1 MGLALALD
9 SMPAWLVIAAWMV
22 LVILVLTP
30 SRREFRW
37 FLQLRRPRWL
47 TFERWIP
54 AIWLVIYL
62 CFFASALQAW
72 AASGSGRLLAAYLGL
87 LVLVQSYTWVIC
99 RTRRLRYGTLVGL
112 AGWLWGMVL
121 AAALLPI
128 SRPAALLLVPYL
140 LWSPVGTFVTYRM
153 ERLNN

>member
-1 MGLALALD
+1 
-9 SMPAWLVIAAWMV
+9 MPAWLVIAAWMV
-22 LVILVLTP
+22 LVILVLSP

-54 AIWLVIYL
+54 AIWLVIYI
-62 CFFASALQAW
+62 CFYVSALKAW
-72 AASGSGRLLAAYLGL
+72 AASGSGMLLAAYLGL
-87 LVLVQSYTWVIC
+87 LMLVQSYTWLIC
-99 RTRRLRYGTLVGL
+99 RTRRLRTGTVVGL
-112 AGWLWGMVL
+112 AGWLWGMGL
-121 AAALLPI
+121 AGVLLPI

-153 ERLNN
+153 ERLND

>member
-1 MGLALALD
+1 
-9 SMPAWLVIAAWMV
+9 MPAWLVIAAWMV

-47 TFERWIP
+47 TCERWIP
-54 AIWLVIYL
+54 AIWLEIYL
-62 CFFASALQAW
+62 CFFVSALQAW

-99 RTRRLRYGTLVGL
+99 RTRRLRNGTLVGL

-121 AAALLPI
+121 AAALQPI

>member
-1 MGLALALD
+1 
-9 SMPAWLVIAAWMV
+9 MPAWLVIAAWML

-62 CFFASALQAW
+62 CFFVSALQAW
-72 AASGSGRLLAAYLGL
+72 AASGNGRLLAAYLGL

-99 RTRRLRYGTLVGL
+99 RTRRLRNGTLVGL

-121 AAALLPI
+121 AAVLLPI
-128 SRPAALLLVPYL
+128 SMLAALLLVPYL

>member
-1 MGLALALD
+1 
-9 SMPAWLVIAAWMV
+9 MPAWLVIAAWMV

-37 FLQLRRPRWL
+37 FLQLRRPAWL

-54 AIWLVIYL
+54 AIWLVIYC
-62 CFFASALQAW
+62 CFFGSALNAW
-72 AASGSGRLLAAYLGL
+72 TASGSGRLLVAFLVL
-87 LVLVQSYTWVIC
+87 LVLVQSYTWLIC

-121 AAALLPI
+121 AAVLLPI

-140 LWSPVGTFVTYRM
+140 LWSPVGTFVTHRM
-153 ERLNN
+153 ERLND

>member
-1 MGLALALD
+1 
-9 SMPAWLVIAAWMV
+9 MPAWLVIAAWML

-62 CFFASALQAW
+62 CFFVSALQAW
-72 AASGSGRLLAAYLGL
+72 AASGNGRLLAAY
-87 LVLVQSYTWVIC
+87 
-99 RTRRLRYGTLVGL
+99 LVGL

-121 AAALLPI
+121 AAVLLPI